1 MEYAQ
6 VLPAEFLARP
16 NRFVARCRLGGEEV
30 TAHVPNTGRCR
41 ELLVPGCTV
50 YLAPA
55 GSPRRRTRFTLVCVD
70 KAGTLINIDSLAPNR
85 VFREAV
91 EAGRLLLPGLG
102 PITRLRPETVF
113 DRSRFD
119 FYLESGPHRAF
130 AEIKGVTLEENG
142 VARFPDAP
150 TERGLKHVRETG
162 CAVAEGY
169 LAYLVFIVQM
179 KGAGRLCPNWQ
190 TQPAFG
196 EALRQAREQG
206 VHLLAFDCAVAPGAI
221 ALAGPVPLDLS
232 RPPMG

>member
-1 MEYAQ
+1 M
-6 VLPAEFLARP
+6 LPAEFRTRP

-30 TAHVPNTGRCR
+30 IAHVPNTGRCR
-41 ELLVPGCTV
+41 ELLVPGRTV

-55 GSPRRRTRFTLVCVD
+55 GSPQRRTRFTLVCVD
-70 KAGTLINIDSLAPNR
+70 KAGKLINIDSLAPNR
-85 VFREAV
+85 VFREAA

-102 PITRLRPETVF
+102 PLTRLKPETVF

-119 FYLESGPHRAF
+119 FYLESGPRRAF

-142 VARFPDAP
+142 VVCFPDAP

-162 CAVAEGY
+162 RAVAEGY
-169 LAYLVFIVQM
+169 LAYLVFVIQM
-179 KGAGRLCPNWQ
+179 KGADRFRPNWR

-196 EALRQAREQG
+196 EALREAREQG

-221 ALAGPVPLDLS
+221 ALADPVPLDLS
-232 RPPMG
+232 LPPAG